1 MTALH
6 SFRAYSELALAMLM
20 LFSCF
25 TIPALPGV
33 RAGLRAALGQ
43 TRYLVAHS
51 AVAGDVCRSVQLP
64 HARRTC
70 RPAVWER
77 GAGEPLPGAERA
89 GGE

>member
-51 AVAGDVCRSVQLP
+51 AVAGVFLLWLVSAALRV
-64 HARRTC
+64 
-70 RPAVWER
+70 
-77 GAGEPLPGAERA
+77 AG
-89 GGE
+89 